1 MFLKKLLPF
10 ATVAMV
16 STAAMAWE
24 PTGPITVT
32 VPSSPTSLHATGF
45 QSIEDAL
52 GVEVIYEFKPGAAGI
67 IGTKHFLQTHPV
79 DGHHVLLTTSISHV
93 MGEVTN
99 PELVTY
105 DWENDF
111 EFTSGLITSSI
122 VIAVKSDTPVDNLAA
137 LVEWIRSSD
146 KPLNVTTT
154 FPNQIVAMNLILEAE
169 GISKDKVNFVKYKKS
184 AEAVKD
190 VAAGV
195 VEIWVGGMPPTVAFY
210 ESKDIKYVAVMS
222 SERLPRLPNTETVN
236 ETYPGILQ
244 MSTVGAL
251 LAKGTDPEIVK
262 WYETNLAKA
271 VQSEKALAERDKR
284 MINIDKAA
292 LNAKGLKA
300 AYKAN
305 RKLLEPGYKEIF
317 GDK

>member
-1 MFLKKLLPF
+1 MLKYIMTFVIVVL
-10 ATVAMV
+10 ANTVAH
-16 STAAMAWE
+16 AWE

-45 QSIEDAL
+45 MSIEEAL

-67 IGTKHFLQTHPV
+67 IGTKHFLKSYPA

-99 PELVTY
+99 PELVDY
-105 DWENDF
+105 DWANDF

-122 VIAVKSDTPVDNLAA
+122 VIAVKHDTPINSLAA
-137 LVEWIRSSD
+137 LVEWIRTSN
-146 KPLNVTTT
+146 KPLNITTT
-154 FPNQIVAMNLILEAE
+154 FPNQIVATNLILEAE
-169 GISKDKVNFVKYKKS
+169 GISKDKVNFVKYRKS
-184 AEAVKD
+184 AEAIKD
-190 VAAGV
+190 VAAGEV
-195 VEIWVGGMPPTVAFY
+195 DIWVGGMPPTVAFY
-210 ESKDIKYVAVMS
+210 NSGDIKYVAVMS
-222 SERLPRLPNTETVN
+222 NGRLPALPDTEAVN

-262 WYETNLAKA
+262 WYEINLAKA
-271 VQSEKALAERDKR
+271 VQSEKAKAEREKR

-292 LNAKGLKA
+292 LNSQGLKN
-300 AYKAN
+300 AYIAN
-305 RKLLEPGYKEIF
+305 RKLLEPGYREIF
-317 GDK
+317 GE

>member
-1 MFLKKLLPF
+1 MLKYIMTFVIAVLVN
-10 ATVAMV
+10 T
-16 STAAMAWE
+16 TAYAWE

-45 QSIEDAL
+45 MSIEEAL

-67 IGTKHFLQTHPV
+67 IGTKHFLKSYPA

-99 PELVTY
+99 PELVDY
-105 DWENDF
+105 DWANDF

-122 VIAVKSDTPVDNLAA
+122 VIAVKHDTPINSLAA
-137 LVEWIRSSD
+137 LVEWIRTSN
-146 KPLNVTTT
+146 KPLNITTT
-154 FPNQIVAMNLILEAE
+154 FPNQIVATNLILEAE
-169 GISKDKVNFVKYKKS
+169 GISKDKVNFVKYRKS
-184 AEAVKD
+184 AEAIKD
-190 VAAGV
+190 VAAGEV
-195 VEIWVGGMPPTVAFY
+195 DIWVGGMPPTVAFY
-210 ESKDIKYVAVMS
+210 NSGDIKYIAVMS
-222 SERLPRLPNTETVN
+222 NGRLPALPNTEAVN

-262 WYETNLAKA
+262 WYEINLAKA
-271 VQSEKALAERDKR
+271 VQSEKAKAEREKR

-292 LNAKGLKA
+292 LNSQGLKN
-300 AYKAN
+300 AYIAN
-305 RKLLEPGYKEIF
+305 RKLLEPGYREIF
-317 GDK
+317 GE